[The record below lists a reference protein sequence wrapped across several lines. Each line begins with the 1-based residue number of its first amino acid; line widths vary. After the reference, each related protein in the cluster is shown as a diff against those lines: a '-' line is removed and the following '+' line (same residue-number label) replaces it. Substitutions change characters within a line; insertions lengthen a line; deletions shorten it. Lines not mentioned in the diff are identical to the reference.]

1 MLFNNKYKNH
11 VIADDDEEIDI
22 EADSNANDGADLYHD
37 APSGLHGHRDEG
49 DDGVRQGEVED
60 EEVHVGPRHQVH
72 PGTTHVKLLIYAQI
86 S

>member
-1 MLFNNKYKNH
+1 MSLLMMMKRLTLRMT
-11 VIADDDEEIDI
+11 VMPMMT
-22 EADSNANDGADLYHD
+22 ADLYHD

-72 PGTTHVKLLIYAQI
+72 PGTKHSVKLLIYAKI